1 MSFSMDYAIKCIKKN
16 NPKLCDVFS
25 LVHLDLFLLH

>member
-1 MSFSMDYAIKCIKKN
+1 MDYAIKRIKKS
-16 NPKLCDVFS
+16 NPKLCDAFS